1 MINIFMDDGGVM
13 EHYEIHGPDIISEE
27 MDDETV
33 VINLESGCYYS
44 LNAAA
49 TKIWEAVLSKKAIK
63 ASGAFSDVITIML
76 DEKLIRKTDGTAQAS
91 GTYEPDM
98 TGDITLP
105 VIEKHSDI
113 KEMLILDPIH
123 EVEDL
128 GWHNKKI

>member
-1 MINIFMDDGGVM
+1 MDDGGVM

-63 ASGAFSDVITIML
+63 ASGAFS
-76 DEKLIRKTDGTAQAS
+76 
-91 GTYEPDM
+91 
-98 TGDITLP
+98 
-105 VIEKHSDI
+105 
-113 KEMLILDPIH
+113 
-123 EVEDL
+123 
-128 GWHNKKI
+128 

>member
-1 MINIFMDDGGVM
+1 M
-13 EHYEIHGPDIISEE
+13 EFYEIYGPDVISEE

-33 VINLESGCYYS
+33 IINLESGCYYS

-49 TKIWEAVLSKKAIK
+49 TKIWEAVLSKMAIE
-63 ASGAFSDVITIML
+63 ASGAVSDVIAVML
-76 DEKLIRKTDGTAQAS
+76 EEKLIRKTEFAAVTRGTFV
-91 GTYEPDM
+91 PDM
-98 TGDITLP
+98 SEGGPVP

-128 GWHNKKI
+128 GWPNKKI